1 MTIGS
6 SLVRLQSLEDD
17 DERVAN
23 RIAELQ
29 SILANTSTSIVQRS
43 KAKVELATLQK
54 KDVNLQRRASNTKV
68 GWCWYC

>member
-17 DERVAN
+17 DERTAN

-43 KAKVELATLQK
+43 KAKVELANYK
-54 KDVNLQRRASNTKV
+54 RRM
-68 GWCWYC
+68 